1 MGELNISK
9 SDTHATPST
18 GFQKLYPKLDGVWYS
33 KKDNGTEE
41 TLATAHAASHA
52 QGASDQLSHLNI
64 ADRGT
69 NTHAQID
76 AHLAAPEIRQVGFAE
91 VAADVTTTSSS
102 FVDLTALSVTLTV
115 ATAGYLHIWFSVGAD
130 ASALQDI
137 AFQVLIDGAVQRG
150 IQMRVTTGQLQSGS
164 IVLRRSAT
172 AASHTVKIQWKTT
185 GGTARISAVTSPAIY
200 HGSLLVEDRKI

>member
-18 GFQKLYPKLDGVWYS
+18 GFQKLYPKLDGGWYS
-33 KKDNGTEE
+33 KKDDGTEE

-76 AHLAAPEIRQVGFAE
+76 AHLAAPEIWQVGFAE
-91 VAADVTTTSSS
+91 VAADVTTTSTS

-115 ATAGYLHIWFSVGAD
+115 ATAGYLHIWFSVSAD
-130 ASALQDI
+130 CSTLQDI
-137 AFQVLIDGAVQRG
+137 AFQVLVDGTVQRG
-150 IQMRVTTGQLQSGS
+150 IQMRVTSAQLNSGA

-185 GGTARISAVTSPAIY
+185 GGTARITALTTPALF